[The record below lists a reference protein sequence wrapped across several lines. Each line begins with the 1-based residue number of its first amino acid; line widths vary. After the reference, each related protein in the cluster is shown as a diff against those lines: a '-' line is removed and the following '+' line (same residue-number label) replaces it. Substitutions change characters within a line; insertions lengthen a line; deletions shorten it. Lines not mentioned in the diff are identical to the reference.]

1 MNKDKISEPCFFRV
15 SQNQMEVIQKRF
27 KQSGM
32 KSFSAFLRQQVVHGI
47 YLEFD
52 KDELKN
58 IRQAIQA
65 SANNI
70 NQITRRVNSTERIYS
85 DDIQQIQKQV
95 NEIWQQLRY
104 IQSTLQKLNPY
115 SM

>member
-1 MNKDKISEPCFFRV
+1 MDKNKITEPCFFRV
-15 SQNQMEVIQKRF
+15 SKNDMEVIEERF
-27 KQSGM
+27 RQSGM

-52 KDELKN
+52 KDELKS

-70 NQITRRVNSTERIYS
+70 NQIARRVNSTERIY
-85 DDIQQIQKQV
+85 DDDMKEVKGQV

-115 SM
+115 VM

>member
-1 MNKDKISEPCFFRV
+1 MDKNKITEPCFFRV
-15 SQNQMEVIQKRF
+15 SKNDMEVIEERF

-52 KDELKN
+52 KVELQS
-58 IRQAIQA
+58 IRMAIQA

-70 NQITRRVNSTERIYS
+70 NQIARRVNSTERIYA
-85 DDIQQIQKQV
+85 DDMKQIEEKV
-95 NEIWQQLRY
+95 DEIWQQLRS
-104 IQSTLQKLNPY
+104 IQSTLLKLNPY
-115 SM
+115 VM